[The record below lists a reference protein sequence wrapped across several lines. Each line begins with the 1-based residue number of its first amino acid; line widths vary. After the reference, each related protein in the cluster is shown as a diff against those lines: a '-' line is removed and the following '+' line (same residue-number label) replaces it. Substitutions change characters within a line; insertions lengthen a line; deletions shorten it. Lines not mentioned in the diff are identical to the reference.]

1 MAIFLLSLTEL
12 ATAASVASDS
22 GIPSNYQ
29 QSSPLR
35 TQHYIAKRQILLVK
49 HTEMSQRPSLEEY
62 LERRQQVV
70 DIECQSNFESDV
82 TLTKHEQ
89 LANTV
94 IMAAKQAELDEGLA
108 NPHSFKPA
116 RHFFEVL
123 NEIRESKLFKI
134 IQHMPKGGI
143 LHAHDT
149 ALVSTNF
156 IVTLTY
162 REHLWQCN
170 NTVTKKIVNF
180 RFSREAPETSE
191 SNLKWVRVADE
202 RSRLGK
208 IEYDAH
214 MRSLFTLFTE
224 DPRSAYRDI
233 NDMWAKFMSLFILLE
248 PIATYAPVWRDYFK
262 QALTEALQDN
272 VQYLEFRG
280 LLPQL
285 YDLDRSNYTK
295 SENVQI
301 YVDTLEEFKRANPDF
316 IGSKFV
322 YAPLRLVPD
331 TTMDEYISNVQDL
344 HESYPDFIAGFDLVG
359 QEDMGRPL
367 LDFTEKLLSL
377 PDSIKFFLHAGET
390 NWFGSSV
397 DENLVCLNPFLIF
410 SSTST
415 ELMLHAKLYMF
426 HNLLI
431 KLCCLIA

>member
-1 MAIFLLSLTEL
+1 MNIIYIMPMAIFLVSLTGF
-12 ATAASVASDS
+12 ATAASVTCDS
-22 GIPSNYQ
+22 EIPSNHQ
-29 QSSPLR
+29 QSSPSR
-35 TQHYIAKRQILLVK
+35 PVHYIAKRQILLEK
-49 HTEMSQRPSLEEY
+49 YTEMSQRPSLEEY
-62 LERRQQVV
+62 LLRRQHVV
-70 DIECQSNFESDV
+70 DDECQSNFESDV

-89 LANTV
+89 LANKV
-94 IMAAKQAELDEGLA
+94 IMAAKKAELDEGLA
-108 NPHSFKPA
+108 NPHAFKPA
-116 RHFFEVL
+116 RHFFEVM

-149 ALVSTNF
+149 ALVSTDF

-170 NTVTKKIVNF
+170 NTITKRIVNF
-180 RFSREAPETSE
+180 RFSREAPRTTE
-191 SNLKWVRVADE
+191 SNLLWVRVSDE
-202 RSRLGK
+202 RTRLGK
-208 IEYDAH
+208 VEYDAH

-224 DPRSAYRDI
+224 DPRSAYKDI
-233 NDMWAKFMSLFILLE
+233 NDMWTKFMSLFILLE

-285 YDLDRSNYTK
+285 YDLDRNNYTQ

-301 YVDTLEEFKRANPDF
+301 YVDTLDEFKRANPDF

-331 TTMDEYISNVQDL
+331 TRMDEYIENVQLL
-344 HESYPDFIAGFDLVG
+344 HERYPDFIAGFDLVG
-359 QEDMGRPL
+359 QEDLGRPL
-367 LDFTEKLLSL
+367 KDFAEKLLSL

-390 NWFGSSV
+390 NWYGCNT
-397 DENLVCLNPFLIF
+397 DENLVSF
-410 SSTST
+410 
-415 ELMLHAKLYMF
+415 
-426 HNLLI
+426 
-431 KLCCLIA
+431 

>member
-1 MAIFLLSLTEL
+1 MAIFFVSLTGI
-12 ATAASVASDS
+12 ATAASVASESD
-22 GIPSNYQ
+22 IPSSYH

-35 TQHYIAKRQILLVK
+35 PEHYIEKRQILFEK
-49 HTEMSQRPSLEEY
+49 YNEMSQRPSLEEY
-62 LERRQQVV
+62 LVRRQQVV
-70 DIECQSNFESDV
+70 DDECQSNFESDV

-94 IMAAKQAELDEGLA
+94 IMAAKKAELDEGLA

-123 NEIRESKLFKI
+123 NEIGESKLFKI

-149 ALVSTNF
+149 ALVSTDF

-170 NTVTKKIVNF
+170 NTVTKAIVNF
-180 RFSREAPETSE
+180 RFSRAAPETTE
-191 SNLKWVRVADE
+191 SNLVWIRVSDE

-214 MRSLFTLFTE
+214 VRSLFTLFTK

-262 QALTEALQDN
+262 QALTEALEDN

-280 LLPQL
+280 ILPQL
-285 YDLDRSNYTK
+285 YDLDRNNYTQ

-301 YVDTLEEFKRANPDF
+301 YVDTLDEFKRANPDF

-331 TTMDEYISNVQDL
+331 TTMDEYIDNVQRL
-344 HESYPDFIAGFDLVG
+344 HERYPDFIAGFDLVG
-359 QEDMGRPL
+359 QEDLGRPL
-367 LDFTEKLLSL
+367 RDFTAKLLSL

-390 NWFGSSV
+390 NWFGSSS
-397 DENLVCLNPFLIF
+397 DENLVNFNLQFYLF
-410 SSTST
+410 SP
-415 ELMLHAKLYMF
+415 K
-426 HNLLI
+426 
-431 KLCCLIA
+431 